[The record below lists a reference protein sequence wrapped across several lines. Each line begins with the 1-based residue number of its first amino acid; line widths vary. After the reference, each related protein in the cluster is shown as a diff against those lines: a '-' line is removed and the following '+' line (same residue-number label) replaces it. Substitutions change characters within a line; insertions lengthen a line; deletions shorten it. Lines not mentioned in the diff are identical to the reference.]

1 MPNKDSKEANFRNP
15 TGNKK
20 KLPSSFYVGKVRGE
34 GSSSKN
40 KSGTSGGI
48 GGTATVGYRPTD
60 KLDFSATASGNF
72 SFFLPNEELKRSG
85 ISSSEKG
92 NINVDE
98 LKAKYNISEDT
109 SISASYNP
117 KRKGVM
123 VRFNSKF

>member
-1 MPNKDSKEANFRNP
+1 MPKKDSKEAKFRNP
-15 TGNKK
+15 TGNKE
-20 KLPSSFYVGKVRGE
+20 KLPSSFYGE
-34 GSSSKN
+34 VSGGGSSSKN
-40 KSGTSGGI
+40 KYGTSGGI

-60 KLDFSATASGNF
+60 KLDFSATGSGDL
-72 SFFLPNEELKRSG
+72 SFFLPNKELKKFG
-85 ISSSEKG
+85 ISSSKEG

-109 SISASYNP
+109 DISASYNP

>member
-34 GSSSKN
+34 GSSFKN

-72 SFFLPNEELKRSG
+72 SFFLPNEK
-85 ISSSEKG
+85 
-92 NINVDE
+92 
-98 LKAKYNISEDT
+98 
-109 SISASYNP
+109 
-117 KRKGVM
+117 
-123 VRFNSKF
+123 